1 MTEDSLQNGCCSS
14 AGESKCGREDGAKF
28 FDNLLAN
35 STGFYPREGKAV
47 GQAIEGLSPVPAK
60 DGTGYNLSDEIDEDG
75 SLFVISSTG
84 TTVFGEIK
92 EETGLTPAPIK
103 LSRGNSKYGLVH
115 LEKRHGEQIRKAGFN
130 SVEEFVEYVC
140 KNYNRI
146 RQGENSAGEEN
157 GTYLLQIEDNHN
169 NTLYVELSAD
179 GSYWGVNSGGVFIKT
194 TVTIRKKYG
203 LPPKCRMSSRLLTAL
218 CEMRINP
225 TILQILTVMCP
236 ILLSTKVQQF

>member
-1 MTEDSLQNGCCSS
+1 MRKRRRCQV
-14 AGESKCGREDGAKF
+14 

-47 GQAIEGLSPVPAK
+47 GQAIENLSPVPAK

-115 LEKRHGEQIRKAGFN
+115 LEKRHANK
-130 SVEEFVEYVC
+130 
-140 KNYNRI
+140 
-146 RQGENSAGEEN
+146 
-157 GTYLLQIEDNHN
+157 
-169 NTLYVELSAD
+169 
-179 GSYWGVNSGGVFIKT
+179 
-194 TVTIRKKYG
+194 
-203 LPPKCRMSSRLLTAL
+203 
-218 CEMRINP
+218 
-225 TILQILTVMCP
+225 
-236 ILLSTKVQQF
+236 